1 MSCPLN
7 AKRWAGSGYCKPDA
21 PQTEAAKEMQRKLQE
36 LQNARATQD
45 ATFFPYGADAASA
58 SGGAAACTAG
68 KSCGGTTCTP
78 STCKKLK

>member
-7 AKRWAGSGYCKPDA
+7 AKRWAGSGYCKADV

-36 LQNARATQD
+36 MQNARATQD
-45 ATFFPYGADAASA
+45 ATYFPAAA
-58 SGGAAACTAG
+58 GGAPATAAGPAG
-68 KSCGGTTCTP
+68 KSCGSTTCTP